1 MLVSMT
7 VRARPLLVLACI
19 LAAAAPVRAASVSKT
34 YTYFSIG
41 GSTLDEIEK
50 ELVRR
55 GPQVKST
62 GKRHPGATQNGVHHA
77 ASPTPKAPGA
87 ARSSSVTV
95 TVKARMILPRWRP
108 RAKADGETRL
118 VWDTLSSDIRRHEE
132 SHVVIAKNYARELET
147 TLKGIGRKANCEIAA
162 ARAKAVSERVLS
174 RHDRAQDEFDRVEGI
189 NFESRIVRLLRYRM
203 ERIEANKKPVKTD
216 NFKGLAIFPLPTGN
230 AQLLLQAGR

>member
-1 MLVSMT
+1 MVVSMT

-19 LAAAAPVRAASVSKT
+19 LAAAAPARAASVSKT
-34 YTYFSIG
+34 YSYFSIG

-62 GKRHPGATQNGVHHA
+62 GKRHPGATRMEFTTRIA
-77 ASPTPKAPGA
+77 YAER
-87 ARSSSVTV
+87 ARSCSVVSVTV

-189 NFESRIVRLLRYRM
+189 NFESRLVRLLRYRM
-203 ERIEANKKPVKTD
+203 ERIEADKKPDKT
-216 NFKGLAIFPLPTGN
+216 G
-230 AQLLLQAGR
+230 